1 MTEKCYGEQVETE
14 TKQRLFRLYNVNPIK
29 CVITQFFTI
38 IDKTTRYQPRGVLFT
53 LSNVLHLVYLILPII
68 LADFGGLS
76 LPGR

>member
-1 MTEKCYGEQVETE
+1 MTEKCYGEQVGTE

-29 CVITQFFTI
+29 CVITQFFT

>member
-1 MTEKCYGEQVETE
+1 MTKKCYGEQVETE

-29 CVITQFFTI
+29 CVITQFLTI
-38 IDKTTRYQPRGVLFT
+38 IDKTTRYQPRGVLFM
-53 LSNVLHLVYLILPII
+53 LSNVLHLEYFILPII